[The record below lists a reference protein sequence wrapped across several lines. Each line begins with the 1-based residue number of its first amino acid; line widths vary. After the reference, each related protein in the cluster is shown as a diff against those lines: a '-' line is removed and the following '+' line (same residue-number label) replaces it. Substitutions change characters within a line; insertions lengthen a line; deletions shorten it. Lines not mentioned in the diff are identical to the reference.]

1 MTLQCATVKNS
12 PSKARGSARRGGSV
26 SLLQNLFF
34 GARLIIR
41 FCVSVPFL
49 RLKSGIKSGC
59 KINIL
64 QKNDFFLKMSA
75 YVL

>member
-1 MTLQCATVKNS
+1 M
-12 PSKARGSARRGGSV
+12 

-64 QKNDFFLKMSA
+64 QKNDFFSQNVGLCVVNSKKHTNFMQQK
-75 YVL
+75 